1 MMAIDERYTTQYI
14 AREAALIIRYFSPY
28 LKRGGFGRAPQK
40 LSPQDFRILER
51 WGITRMR

>member
-1 MMAIDERYTTQYI
+1 MAVHEKYTTQYI